1 MKNKELA
8 TRIKELRQ
16 RKGFSQ
22 EELSEKSGLS
32 LRTVQ
37 RIENAETEPMGD
49 SLKKIAAAL
58 DANPDELIDWT
69 IKEDSSFL
77 KTLNLSAL
85 TFLFFPL
92 LGILVP
98 YMIWGSK
105 GNKIK
110 GINEVGKSVIN
121 FQITWNLMLFF
132 GFIITLVISVSE
144 ITTWRVLITS
154 NFIFYMVMYT
164 INILLILYN
173 TLLIHNEKSMKYF
186 PKVRFLR

>member
-8 TRIKELRQ
+8 TRIKALRR

-37 RIENAETEPMGD
+37 RIENGETEPLGD
-49 SLKKIAAAL
+49 SLKKIADAL
-58 DANPDELIDWT
+58 NANPDELIDWT

-77 KTLNLSAL
+77 KVLNLSTL

-110 GINEVGKSVIN
+110 GIDEVGRDVIN
-121 FQITWNLMLFF
+121 FQITWNLILFF
-132 GFIITLVISVSE
+132 GLIVTIVGFTSQN
-144 ITTWRVLITS
+144 TTWRTLITS
-154 NFIFYMVMYT
+154 NLIFYALMYAL
-164 INILLILYN
+164 NIFMILYN
-173 TLLIHNEKSMKYF
+173 TLLIHNEKSVRYF
-186 PKVRFLR
+186 PKVKFLR